1 MTAYEVSPEFTDL
14 VERLR
19 QSPFRADTT
28 TVPKLRANF
37 EKFAASF
44 YNPPAAEFVRDNANG
59 VDVEW
64 TRVPGCDRSQV
75 VLYLHGGG
83 YSIGSIEGYRDFCAR
98 ISEGSGSAVLSV
110 GYRLAPE
117 HRFPAALDDA
127 VTAYRWL
134 IDSGVHADRIVVA
147 GDSAGGGLTVSM
159 MVALRDAAIAL
170 PAAAVCISP
179 LTDLAHTGASVLEK
193 AYADP
198 IVTPEGSHSYAV
210 RYLGEQGDPTDPL
223 ASPLY
228 ADLHSLP
235 PVLIQCGTAEV
246 LLDDSLRLAR
256 RIRDAGGS
264 VDLDVWP
271 EMIHIF
277 PFFASK
283 VPESQ
288 RALRYLTAFVAQAF
302 GREKNPSHANAS
314 VAAAA
319 SLKS

>member
-1 MTAYEVSPEFTDL
+1 MNFYVSPEFVDL
-14 VERLR
+14 VGRLR
-19 QSPFRADTT
+19 QAPFRADTT
-28 TVPKLRANF
+28 TVPELRANF

-44 YNPPAAEFVRDNANG
+44 YDPPAVEFVADNANG

-64 TRVPGCDRSQV
+64 ARTPGCDRSRV

-83 YSIGSIEGYRDFCAR
+83 YSIGSIVAYRDFCAR

-134 IDSGVHADRIVVA
+134 LSTGISADRIVVA
-147 GDSAGGGLTVSM
+147 GDSAGGGMTVAV
-159 MVALRDAAIAL
+159 MVALRDAGDAL
-170 PAAAVCISP
+170 PAGAVCISP
-179 LTDLAHTGASVLEK
+179 LADLAHTGRTVHEK
-193 AYADP
+193 AHADP
-198 IVTPEGSHSYAV
+198 IVTPEGSHAYGV
-210 RYLGEQGDPTDPL
+210 RYLGEDGDLTNPL

-256 RIRDAGGS
+256 KIRDAGGG

-283 VPESQ
+283 IPESQ
-288 RALRYLTAFVAQAF
+288 RALRYLTSFIEHAFDRDA
-302 GREKNPSHANAS
+302 GRIRTSTSVTAAPS
-314 VAAAA
+314 
-319 SLKS
+319 

>member
-1 MTAYEVSPEFTDL
+1 MTAYEVSPEFTEL
-14 VERLR
+14 VGRLR
-19 QSPFRADTT
+19 RSPFRADTT
-28 TVPKLRANF
+28 TVPELRANF

-44 YNPPAAEFVRDNANG
+44 YNPPTAEFVPDSANG

-64 TRVPGCDRSQV
+64 VRTPGCDRSRV

-83 YSIGSIEGYRDFCAR
+83 YSIGSIAAYRDFCAR
-98 ISEGSGSAVLSV
+98 ISDGSGSAVLSV

-117 HRFPAALDDA
+117 HQFPAALDDA

-134 IDSGVHADRIVVA
+134 LDTGVPADRIVVA
-147 GDSAGGGLTVSM
+147 GDSAGGGMTVAT
-159 MVALRDAAIAL
+159 MVALRDAAVAL
-170 PAAAVCISP
+170 PAGAVCISP
-179 LTDLAHTGASVLEK
+179 LADLAHTGESVHEK

-210 RYLGEQGDPTDPL
+210 RYLGEHGDPTDPL

-228 ADLHSLP
+228 ADLHALP

-256 RIRDAGGS
+256 KIRDAGGV

-271 EMIHIF
+271 GMIHIF
-277 PFFASK
+277 PFFASTI
-283 VPESQ
+283 PESQ
-288 RALRYLTAFVAQAF
+288 QALRYLTAFVAGAF
-302 GREKNPSHANAS
+302 DRDTGTTRASKPIATPSS
-314 VAAAA
+314 I
-319 SLKS
+319 S

>member
-1 MTAYEVSPEFTDL
+1 MTAFEVSPEFTEL

-19 QSPFRADTT
+19 QAPFRADTT
-28 TVPKLRANF
+28 TVPELRENF

-44 YNPPAAEFVRDNANG
+44 FDPPAAEFVPDNANG

-64 TRVPGCDRSQV
+64 TRAPGCDHSRV

-83 YSIGSIEGYRDFCAR
+83 YSIGSIAAYRDFCAR
-98 ISEGSGSAVLSV
+98 ISEGSRSAVLSV

-134 IDSGVHADRIVVA
+134 LDTGIRADRIVIA
-147 GDSAGGGLTVSM
+147 GDSAGGGMTMATL
-159 MVALRDAAIAL
+159 VALRDATIAL

-179 LTDLAHTGASVLEK
+179 LVDLAHTGATVHEK
-193 AYADP
+193 AYIDP
-198 IVTPEGSHSYAV
+198 IVTPEGSHSYGV
-210 RYLGEQGDPTDPL
+210 RYLGEDGDLTNPL

-228 ADLHSLP
+228 ADLRSLP
-235 PVLIQCGTAEV
+235 PILIQCGTAEL

-256 RIRDAGGS
+256 KLRDAGGI

-288 RALRYLTAFVAQAF
+288 RALRYLNAFVARAVS
-302 GREKNPSHANAS
+302 RNDSPLCAS
-314 VAAAA
+314 DPA
-319 SLKS
+319 L